1 MSTRRGVS
9 LVELLIA
16 MLVAA
21 IIGAS
26 LISLL
31 VGQSKFSERLTAERD
46 ARSAARSAQA
56 ILTSD
61 LRMVDP
67 DWGVEAASTTL
78 LRIRVPYALGVF
90 CGVNG
95 TNYIVQVLPV
105 DPAQFDE
112 AGHAGY
118 AIRGVGGV
126 FTPYTVAGR
135 SVVGSSTAC
144 TGATPAIEVVP
155 GATIVQLPQPATPP
169 AEPVA
174 GTPVVLYRRIEYS
187 YGTSTVHGQRALFRT
202 VLVGDGNVAVEV
214 GGPFLG
220 TAAFAFFTRAAP
232 ETATGTAPV
241 PITNLV
247 GIQVGMPGRSER
259 NPRLATQTVST
270 DLTTSIYFTNRRN

>member
-1 MSTRRGVS
+1 MTTRRGVS
-9 LVELLIA
+9 LIELLIA

-46 ARSAARSAQA
+46 ARGAARSAQA
-56 ILTSD
+56 IMAAD

-67 DWGVEAASTTL
+67 DWGVESATTTL
-78 LRIRVPYALGVF
+78 LRVRVPYALGIF

-95 TNYIVQVLPV
+95 SNYLVQVLPV

-118 AIRGVGGV
+118 AFRGAGGV
-126 FTPYTVAGR
+126 YTPYTVAGR
-135 SVVGSSTAC
+135 TVVGSTSAC
-144 TGATPAIEVVP
+144 TGASPAITVVP
-155 GATIVQLPQPATPP
+155 NAIIVQLPQPATPP
-169 AEPVA
+169 AVPFP
-174 GTPVVLYRRIEYS
+174 GTPVMLYRRIEYT

-202 VLVGDGNVAVEV
+202 ILAGDGNATVEI
-214 GGPFLG
+214 GGPFLA
-220 TAAFAFFTRAAP
+220 TATFGFFARATP
-232 ETATGTAPV
+232 ETMSGTAPV

-247 GIQVGMPGRSER
+247 GIQVGMPGRPER
-259 NPRLATQTVST
+259 NPRLANQTVST